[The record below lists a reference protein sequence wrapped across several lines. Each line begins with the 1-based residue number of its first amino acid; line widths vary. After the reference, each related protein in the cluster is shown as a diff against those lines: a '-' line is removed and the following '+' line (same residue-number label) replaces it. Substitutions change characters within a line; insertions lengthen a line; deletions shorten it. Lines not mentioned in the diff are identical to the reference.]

1 MGIDSPAQSF
11 ASWLRCATVAAVA
24 MATTAAAYAQAPPSS
39 HRTPMARDNYG
50 NQMAYGG
57 GDCDAY
63 CSDQGGGPYVPMDGG
78 FTGPFP
84 MGEGGTS
91 PPIGYDLMNDV
102 GVEGYQVDQRGP
114 HYWDFRAEAVY
125 MERDETFERDIDFTS
140 LNVGQNIVLS
150 SNQLEYDEEY
160 GFRLMGRYDICPLSV
175 LEFGYMGVY
184 NFESSATAVDP
195 NGNLFSLFSRPAPGQ
210 GDFGINPLGVNLA
223 GGPLPFTERAIE
235 QSISIE
241 SDLQTAEISYRR
253 YWLGWSPRISGTLLA
268 GFRYTKLNE
277 EFQFNTIGTP
287 NVDPVF
293 DNPAFEYTVDADNDL
308 AGFQTGAEMWVGLIQ
323 GLRLGVEGKGGI
335 YNNHYSLA
343 NDYTTFNGDA
353 VDDFLSE
360 EESDNEVAFIGEAS
374 VDLVADVL
382 PSWSLRVGYEVLFI
396 DSVVLAG
403 ENVNEQSPF
412 GNQGVFVPLD
422 AEDGDVF
429 YHGGHAG
436 IEYIW

>member
-1 MGIDSPAQSF
+1 MGIDSPARSF
-11 ASWLRCATVAAVA
+11 ASWLRCATVAAVT
-24 MATTAAAYAQAPPSS
+24 MTTTAATYAQAPPSS
-39 HRTPMARDNYG
+39 YRAPVSRDNYG

-57 GDCDAY
+57 GGSDAY
-63 CSDQGGGPYVPMDGG
+63 CSDQGAGPYVPMDGG

-210 GDFGINPLGVNLA
+210 GDFGINPLGVNLP

-235 QSISIE
+235 HSISIE

-308 AGFQTGAEMWVGLIQ
+308 AGFQTGADMWIGLIQ

-335 YNNHYSLA
+335 YNNHYSVENNYIA
-343 NDYTTFNGDA
+343 FNGDVA
-353 VDDFLSE
+353 DEFFSGEFDD
-360 EESDNEVAFIGEAS
+360 NQVAFIGEAS
-374 VDLVADVL
+374 VDLVADIL
-382 PSWSLRVGYEVLFI
+382 PSWSLRVGYEALFI
-396 DSVVLAG
+396 NSLVLATD
-403 ENVNEQSPF
+403 NVNEQSPF
-412 GNQGVFVPLD
+412 GNQGPFVPL
-422 AEDGDVF
+422 ENEQSDVF